1 MNWTLDKTVSHQQFT
16 RLSLSLLFVS
26 LTSIGCA
33 GSPSSP
39 TAPTGNIT
47 TSQAS
52 SLSSI
57 QSQIFTPK
65 CAGCHGNAV
74 QQAGLNLSSGSTFSS
89 LVNVKSNQTTLTL
102 VVRGSP
108 DDSYLLDKLEGR
120 SGISGDRMPKGGP
133 FLTDAEVKSIRDWI
147 AGGALEN

>member
-1 MNWTLDKTVSHQQFT
+1 MNWPLDNTVLHPQFI
-16 RLSLSLLFVS
+16 RLSLSLLFIS
-26 LTSIGCA
+26 LASIGCG

-39 TAPTGNIT
+39 TSTTSSAT

-74 QQAGLNLSSGSTFSS
+74 KQADLNLASGSSFAS
-89 LVNVKSNQTTLTL
+89 LVNAKSTQASMTL
-102 VVRGSP
+102 VVPGNSN
-108 DDSYLLDKLEGR
+108 DSYLIHKLEGR

-133 FLTDAEVKSIRDWI
+133 FLTDAEVKSISDWI
-147 AGGALEN
+147 AGGALDN

>member
-1 MNWTLDKTVSHQQFT
+1 MNWPLGKTVLHQQCT
-16 RLSLSLLFVS
+16 RVSASLLFVS
-26 LTSIGCA
+26 LASTGCG
-33 GSPSSP
+33 GSPNSP
-39 TAPTGNIT
+39 TPPTENTT

-74 QQAGLNLSSGSTFSS
+74 QQAGLNLATGSTFSS
-89 LVNVKSNQTTLTL
+89 LVDVKSNQTTLTL

-108 DDSYLLDKLEGR
+108 DDSYLIDKLEGR

-133 FLTDAEVKSIRDWI
+133 FLTDAEVKSISDWI